1 MKKIFIVII
10 VAVLTVAAG
19 IGALI
24 AFEWYRD
31 SEYLRIDE
39 EPNSTPTGK
48 FGAYDYVDIGLSVK
62 WATCN
67 VGAKT
72 PGELGQYFAWG
83 DTQTKESFAEDDYTI
98 GERADLVDLKD
109 TQYDT
114 ATAIWGNGWRMPT
127 AEEMDELC
135 KKCKWMWAK
144 QNGSFGFKVTGPNGN
159 SIFLPCSH
167 IQMADGEENEFDET
181 FYWSSTKED
190 DGLSDIKAKEDIVAI
205 SMVASFV
212 YFRSDPY
219 KDTDFTHYLQSDI
232 PCYAGLLVR
241 PVHD

>member
-1 MKKIFIVII
+1 MKKVLIAII
-10 VAVLTVAAG
+10 SAVLTVVCAIAAFV
-19 IGALI
+19 AYD
-24 AFEWYRD
+24 WYRD
-31 SEYLRIDE
+31 TAYLRIDE

-83 DTQTKESFAEDDYTI
+83 DTQTKESFAEDNYTI
-98 GERADLVDLKD
+98 GERADLAELKD

-144 QNGSFGFKVTGPNGN
+144 QNGNFGFKVTGPNGN

-167 IQMADGEENEFDET
+167 TQMAGNERDEYDEGH
-181 FYWSSTKED
+181 YWSSTKED
-190 DGLSDIKAKEDIVAI
+190 GISEREEETALSMSI
-205 SMVASFV
+205 SFM
-212 YFRSDPY
+212 YFSSNPY
-219 KDTDFTHYLQSDI
+219 KDEDFNRYLPNDV
-232 PCYAGLLVR
+232 PCYVGLSVR

>member
-1 MKKIFIVII
+1 MKKVLIAII
-10 VAVLTVAAG
+10 SAVLTVVCAIAAFV
-19 IGALI
+19 AYD
-24 AFEWYRD
+24 WYRD
-31 SEYLRIDE
+31 TAYLRIDE

-83 DTQTKESFAEDDYTI
+83 DTKTKETFSQDSYTL
-98 GERADLVDLKD
+98 GERANLAELNGS
-109 TQYDT
+109 QYDT

-127 AEEMDELC
+127 MIEMDELLE
-135 KKCKWMWAK
+135 KCKWMWAK
-144 QNGSFGFKVTGPNGN
+144 QNGNFGFKVTGPNGN

-167 IQMADGEENEFDET
+167 IQMADREEDEFDEA
-181 FYWSSTKED
+181 FYWTSTKED
-190 DGLSDIKAKEDIVAI
+190 GISEDKENTAV
-205 SMVASFV
+205 SMSVNFTF
-212 YFRSDPY
+212 FRSNPY
-219 KDTDFTHYLQSDI
+219 ADRDFTRYLQSDI
-232 PCYAGLLVR
+232 PCYAGLTIR